1 MKYCEHCGESID
13 ENDKRCPHCGFVV
26 ADSSEQIVASDHREA
41 DELASHSSHHDSE
54 REGQSRDE
62 DEMAKRREREEKI
75 EKRKEQIRTSL
86 EKTGHGLGAFLR
98 DYGHYFVDTLKNP
111 TAEARA
117 GRPYLG
123 YVNIALLILF
133 NVLPLITI
141 VNRLNKIFQNTFTF
155 FSVEVGGFADEIAGA
170 INFKILIFFILAYFA
185 LFAMSYLL
193 LRLTTHMSDPLHKW
207 ADRFGKWLTNGVV
220 VGILATILALFI
232 PLDYIRFV
240 LFLVAVPILL
250 FLFALSY
257 TLYESDGRI
266 KINKYYLLLIYHLVI
281 LLIIGLLFHFL
292 LSNYFGN
299 LFTELL

>member
-1 MKYCEHCGESID
+1 MKYCEHCGGSID
-13 ENDKRCPHCGFVV
+13 KNDERCPHCGFVV
-26 ADSSEQIVASDHREA
+26 ADSGEQTLASDHRE
-41 DELASHSSHHDSE
+41 DGELVGYSSHHDSE
-54 REGQSRDE
+54 REGQSRDK
-62 DEMAKRREREEKI
+62 DESAKKREREEKI
-75 EKRKEQIRTSL
+75 EKQKEQIRSNL
-86 EKTGHGLGAFLR
+86 RKTGQELGAFLR

-111 TAEARA
+111 VAEAKV

-123 YVNIALLILF
+123 YVNIALLIIF

-141 VNRLNKIFQNTFTF
+141 VNRVNKNFQNTFTF

-170 INFKILIFFILAYFA
+170 INFKILIFFILVYLA
-185 LFAMSYLL
+185 LIGVSYLL
-193 LRLTTHMSDPLHKW
+193 LRLNTHMSDPIYKW
-207 ADRFGKWLTNGVV
+207 VDRFGKWLTNGVV
-220 VGILATILALFI
+220 IGIVATILALFI
-232 PLDYIRFV
+232 PVDYIRFV

-257 TLYESDGRI
+257 TLYESDGQI
-266 KINKYYLLLIYHLVI
+266 KINKYYLPLSYHLVI